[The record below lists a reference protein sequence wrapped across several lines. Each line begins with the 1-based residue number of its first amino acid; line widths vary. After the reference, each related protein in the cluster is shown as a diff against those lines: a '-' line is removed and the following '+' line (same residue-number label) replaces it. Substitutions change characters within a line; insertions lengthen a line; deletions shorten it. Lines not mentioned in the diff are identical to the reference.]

1 MHGRR
6 WYIGRVEKEV
16 GDMYDVSY
24 LVPSKGKWKWGRTE
38 QGLLDKEDVLM
49 HVATPPAVG
58 RGLLLDI
65 TMRETQ
71 LIQAKFKGTVQTC

>member
-1 MHGRR
+1 M
-6 WYIGRVEKEV
+6 
-16 GDMYDVSY
+16 
-24 LVPSKGKWKWGRTE
+24 PSKGKWKWGRTE
-38 QGLLDKEDVLM
+38 QGQVDMEDVLM

-58 RGLLLDI
+58 SGLLLDI